1 MTRQFLFRGLPAC
14 LVATSICSL
23 RLASAADPAH
33 ADPPAMPDKY
43 IVNYPAAQQFCP
55 PVESYF
61 DDVTQLI
68 QQIGGRRV
76 RHAPNGGYGLPVV
89 TMVNGKHLIHLGA
102 DVSWSRPGAP
112 VYAIANGVVRVSTGP
127 PPKAAAAPPPAGTAK
142 PQEDDDEAEALPT
155 GKQSAAAKPP
165 AKGWGNII
173 VIEHQLPDGTYATSI
188 YGHLTTRRLVEVGDI
203 VRAGQPIGFVGKAG
217 VENGFYD
224 PHLHFGIRDGR
235 MFKPQTT
242 LFNLEAGGKPSP
254 VKIANM
260 TDSELEVEVDV
271 PLPDT
276 LPMPIAGHDFSMT
289 TRDGKHFMPAGILH
303 HMMPPDFAITGY
315 ALSTDGWR
323 DPTEFLRLMAA
334 EVAPAPYSP
343 IPKAVAARTRK

>member
-1 MTRQFLFRGLPAC
+1 MSRFLARSLAVC
-14 LVATSICSL
+14 LVAASVDSI
-23 RLASAADPAH
+23 RLSRAADPAN
-33 ADPPAMPDKY
+33 AEPAMPDKY

-89 TMVNGKHLIHLGA
+89 ITVEGKHLIHLGA

-112 VYAIANGVVRVSTGP
+112 VYAIASGVVRVSMGP
-127 PPKAAAAPPPAGTAK
+127 PPKAAAAPPNAVK
-142 PQEDDDEAEALPT
+142 SQDDDQQAEALPT
-155 GKQSAAAKPP
+155 GRQSAASKQPV
-165 AKGWGNII
+165 KGWGNII

-188 YGHLTTRRLVEVGDI
+188 YGHLATRRLVEVGDI

-224 PHLHFGIRDGR
+224 PHLHFGIREGR
-235 MFKPQTT
+235 MFKPQTV
-242 LFNLEAGGKPSP
+242 LFDLEVNGKPAP
-254 VKIANM
+254 IKIANM
-260 TDSELEVEVDV
+260 TDSELEVEVDAA
-271 PLPDT
+271 LPDT
-276 LPMPIAGHDFSMT
+276 LPMPIGGHDFSIT
-289 TRDGKHFMPAGILH
+289 TRGGKRFMPAGILH
-303 HMMPPDFAITGY
+303 YMTPPDFPIEGY
-315 ALSTDGWR
+315 ALSTDGWH

-334 EVAPAPYSP
+334 EVAPAAYGP
-343 IPKAVAARTRK
+343 IPKTTPAKRK